1 MLENTNNE
9 VNNEVS
15 NEVTEVVVKTVREQ
29 MESFVRTFKNEAIV
43 DEMTR
48 MTDEIANL
56 NTKLE
61 NMSNDRDYY
70 RTQYSTK
77 ITEHNSVIETVT
89 EFIKENI
96 DGADAS
102 SLRGL
107 ADDLDI
113 ALKKT
118 VMVTFNVA
126 VELEV
131 ELELDE
137 DEPTEYD
144 FDIDVRYT
152 GSGDVEDSPTTN
164 IDDFDV
170 EEQ

>member
-15 NEVTEVVVKTVREQ
+15 NREQ

-43 DEMTR
+43 DEMIR
-48 MTDEIANL
+48 MMDEISDL
-56 NTKLE
+56 KTKLE
-61 NMSNDRDYY
+61 NMMNDRDYY
-70 RTQYSTK
+70 RTQYSSK

-102 SLRGL
+102 LLRGL

-144 FDIDVRYT
+144 FEVDVRYT
-152 GSGDVEDSPTTN
+152 GNGDVEDSPTTN